1 MLSITQQTIGRN
13 RTVIGSF
20 LFSLFYHFYF
30 FRLLCLLYCCIDV
43 LCVWTI
49 LKMRSQ
55 GVYPLSL
62 VSDIQ
67 YHQASSTRSVQH
79 RLETCVCVFA
89 HASLCCV
96 CLFEAR
102 MPGIPP
108 GRSARHQSTPAA
120 ERAVRHQ
127 VALTNRPSVLQPPGA
142 SRQWQHEQSATCHV
156 SAAADCLRL

>member
-1 MLSITQQTIGRN
+1 MA
-13 RTVIGSF
+13 
-20 LFSLFYHFYF
+20 LFYSRYF
-30 FRLLCLLYCCIDV
+30 AFFIFSICLLYCCIDV

-108 GRSARHQSTPAA
+108 GRSARHQSNPAA

-127 VALTNRPSVLQPPGA
+127 VALTNRPSVRQSSSPPAPQGF
-142 SRQWQHEQSATCHV
+142 QTVAT
-156 SAAADCLRL
+156 